1 MKKNTV
7 YVDSEGCAYATD
19 DHLREIA
26 EGAVHYVPEAD
37 VWVPKPIRGATVHSP
52 LVVVPAP
59 TTRKYRGLRYS

>member
-7 YVDSEGCAYATD
+7 YVDEQGCAFATD

-26 EGAVHYVPEAD
+26 EERVHYVPEAD
-37 VWVPKPIRGATVHSP
+37 VWVPKPIRGATVRSP

-59 TTRKYRGLRYS
+59 TIRKYRGLRYS

>member
-7 YVDSEGCAYATD
+7 YVDVDGCAVAAD

-37 VWVPKPIRGATVHSP
+37 VWMPKPIRGATVRSP
-52 LVVVPAP
+52 LVVVPAS
-59 TTRKYRGLRYS
+59 TRRYKHLRYR